1 MAISRMPFISPLLR
15 EIMGNLWRQKKPVL
29 VGGEWDGV
37 QRERM
42 GCRKQRMTELKEK
55 KANITFGEK
64 RVYTQKKIEPIDDIQ
79 IKRQRILKSLKKE
92 FF

>member
-1 MAISRMPFISPLLR
+1 
-15 EIMGNLWRQKKPVL
+15 
-29 VGGEWDGV
+29 
-37 QRERM
+37 
-42 GCRKQRMTELKEK
+42 MTELKEK